1 MHEGPP
7 RQALRHA
14 REAIVGGEV
23 QRLPLIHLTV
33 DQTGVV
39 NLRIVSERLLQKLA
53 QLLAVKIDCD
63 VSVGV
68 NITTCRDFSLLT
80 YYSTVRQTFIPCS
93 FSATL

>member
-1 MHEGPP
+1 M
-7 RQALRHA
+7 
-14 REAIVGGEV
+14 
-23 QRLPLIHLTV
+23 QRLPLVHLAV

-68 NITTCRDFSLLT
+68 NITTYLDFS
-80 YYSTVRQTFIPCS
+80 
-93 FSATL
+93 